1 MASNNSLNFQT
12 SAIDTSL
19 NNSLAQLAS
28 GFNQAGIGQANFVNT
43 SIQQDKEA
51 QFKRDK
57 LTSDEAYQNNVLGQG
72 AAKIAQTDY
81 QLTKEQQ
88 WKEAKNRAAFEAGVQ
103 NGYIPKGTVYDIN
116 TDFSTLNDTTA
127 KSLVDKSTIAQ
138 HNASINNLNASTAQ
152 TKLITDTANEQL
164 NQQKQLDK
172 WTMYNTTE
180 RPVVKTNPEWTNAQN
195 TVNNTSLVNPLEG
208 VQYDPNQITS
218 LKELANKE
226 KQLNNV
232 RINTGT
238 ANSGNMN
245 YSDYEING
253 VVAPTKEEQ
262 QLAAEVNS
270 LRSKVSPEVL
280 KAVYPSI
287 ANGSFDKFTS
297 EKALVDKANTYLS
310 NPANEK
316 VTNYEAP
323 TVLQTIEKMKTD
335 GVDPSTINAYA
346 KKYLS
351 NTNNNTTSLS
361 DLISGTD
368 NSNPLSSKI
377 NTITGK
383 DNNNNKDI
391 RNQIYLQEHTKKAL
405 SEKEQYAVN
414 YAKYSKALIKAGV
427 NVDVLTTNDGL
438 EKAVKEYLTT
448 EGLPKSSIEAK
459 TANVITSLQEM
470 RSKDETDKDTG
481 TNLNEWVNVNQ
492 EVLKD
497 MSADEIKSL
506 MQLVK
511 SKYQSQSTSWWHNNF
526 NGSPTGDALRNATND
541 YNDTRP
547 KELKALEA
555 PTW

>member
-1 MASNNSLNFQT
+1 MASNNTLNFQA

-51 QFKRDK
+51 QYKRDK
-57 LTSDEAYQNNVLGQG
+57 LASDEAYQNSVLGQG
-72 AAKIAQTDY
+72 AAKIAQAEY
-81 QLTKEQQ
+81 SLNKEQQ

-127 KSLVDKSTIAQ
+127 KSLIDKSTIAQ

-152 TKLITDTANEQL
+152 TKLITDTANAQL

-172 WTMYNTTE
+172 WAIYNTTE
-180 RPVVKTNPEWTNAQN
+180 RPVVKTNTEWTNAQN

-208 VQYDPNQITS
+208 VQQFDPNQITS
-218 LKELANKE
+218 LKQLSQKETELANLRKNSPDVSQGVGYNGPRMTVTPELE
-226 KQLNNV
+226 KLTN
-232 RINTGT
+232 
-238 ANSGNMN
+238 
-245 YSDYEING
+245 
-253 VVAPTKEEQ
+253 
-262 QLAAEVNS
+262 EVNS
-270 LRSKVSPEVL
+270 LKSQVSPEVL
-280 KAVYPSI
+280 QKVYPSI
-287 ANGSFDKFTS
+287 ANGSYDKYIAD
-297 EKALVDKANTYLS
+297 KALVDKANTYLS

-335 GVDPSTINAYA
+335 NVDPSTINAYA
-346 KKYLS
+346 KTYL
-351 NTNNNTTSLS
+351 NGTNNATSLS
-361 DLISGTD
+361 NLVSGTN
-368 NSNPLSSKI
+368 NSKPLSSKI
-377 NTITGK
+377 NTLTGK
-383 DNNNNKDI
+383 DNNKDM
-391 RNQIYLQEHTKKAL
+391 RDQIYLQEHTKKAL

-414 YAKYSKALIKAGV
+414 YAKYSKALTQAGV
-427 NVDVLTTNDGL
+427 NVDALTTNDGL
-438 EKAVKEYLTT
+438 EKAAKEYLTP
-448 EGLPKSSIEAK
+448 EGLPKNSIEAK

-481 TNLNEWVNVNQ
+481 TNLNEWVKANQ
-492 EVLKD
+492 KALKD
-497 MSADEIKSL
+497 MNADEIKSL

-526 NGSPTGDALRNATND
+526 NGSPTGDALVNATND
-541 YNDTRP
+541 YNSTRS
-547 KELKALEA
+547 KDSKALVYN
-555 PTW
+555 TW

>member
-1 MASNNSLNFQT
+1 MASNNSLNFQA

-57 LTSDEAYQNNVLGQG
+57 LASDEAYQNNVLGQG

-116 TDFSTLNDTTA
+116 TDFSTLNDTTS
-127 KSLVDKSTIAQ
+127 KSLLDKSTIAQ
-138 HNASINNLNASTAQ
+138 HNASINNLNASTAH
-152 TKLITDTANEQL
+152 TNLITDTANEQL

-172 WTMYNTTE
+172 WAMYNTTE
-180 RPVVKTNPEWTNAQN
+180 RPVVKTNTEWTNAQN
-195 TVNNTSLVNPLEG
+195 TVNNTTLVNPLDG
-208 VQYDPNQITS
+208 VQFDPNQITS
-218 LKELANKE
+218 LKQLSQKETELANLRKNSPDVSQGVGYNGPRMTVTPELE
-226 KQLNNV
+226 KLTN
-232 RINTGT
+232 
-238 ANSGNMN
+238 
-245 YSDYEING
+245 
-253 VVAPTKEEQ
+253 
-262 QLAAEVNS
+262 EVNS
-270 LRSKVSPEVL
+270 LKSQVSPEVL
-280 KAVYPSI
+280 QNVYPSI
-287 ANGSFDKFTS
+287 ANGSYDKYTAD
-297 EKALVDKANTYLS
+297 KALVDKANTYLT

-335 GVDPSTINAYA
+335 GVDASTINAYA
-346 KKYLS
+346 KTYL
-351 NTNNNTTSLS
+351 NGTNNATSLS
-361 DLISGTD
+361 NLISGTN
-368 NSNPLSSKI
+368 NSNPLPSKI
-377 NTITGK
+377 NTLTGK
-383 DNNNNKDI
+383 DNNNKDI
-391 RNQIYLQEHTKKAL
+391 RDQIYLQEHTKKAL
-405 SEKEQYAVN
+405 NEKEQYAVN
-414 YAKYSKALIKAGV
+414 YAKYSKALTKAGV
-427 NVDVLTTNDGL
+427 NVDVLTQNDSL
-438 EKAVKEYLTT
+438 EKAVKEYLTP
-448 EGLPKSSIEAK
+448 EGLPKNSIEAK

-481 TNLNEWVNVNQ
+481 TNLNEWVKANQ
-492 EVLKD
+492 EALKD

-511 SKYQSQSTSWWHNNF
+511 SKYQSQSNSWWHNNF
-526 NGSPTGDALRNATND
+526 NGSPTGDALANATND
-541 YNDTRP
+541 YNDTRS
-547 KELKALEA
+547 KGSKALVS

>member
-1 MASNNSLNFQT
+1 MASNNTLNFQA

-43 SIQQDKEA
+43 SIQQDREA
-51 QFKRDK
+51 QYKKDK
-57 LTSDEAYQNNVLGQG
+57 LASDEAYQNSVLGQG
-72 AAKIAQTDY
+72 AARIAQADY
-81 QLTKEQQ
+81 QLNKEQQ

-103 NGYIPKGTVYDIN
+103 NGYIPKGTVYNLN
-116 TDFSTLNDTTA
+116 TDFSTLNDTTSKA
-127 KSLVDKSTIAQ
+127 LIDKSTIAQ

-152 TKLITDTANEQL
+152 TKLITDTANKQL

-172 WTMYNTTE
+172 WAIYNTTE
-180 RPVVKTNPEWTNAQN
+180 RPVVKTNTEWTNAQN
-195 TVNNTSLVNPLEG
+195 TVNNTPLVNPLEG
-208 VQYDPNQITS
+208 VQQFDPNHIPT
-218 LKELANKE
+218 LTELANKE

-238 ANSGNMN
+238 TNPENMN
-245 YSDYEING
+245 YSDYEIYG
-253 VVAPTKEEQ
+253 VVNVPTKEEQ

-280 KAVYPSI
+280 KTVYPSI
-287 ANGSFDKFTS
+287 ANGSYDKYIAD
-297 EKALVDKANTYLS
+297 KALVDKANTYLA

-335 GVDPSTINAYA
+335 GVDASTINAYA
-346 KKYLS
+346 KTYL
-351 NTNNNTTSLS
+351 NGTNNATSLS
-361 DLISGTD
+361 NLVSGTN

-377 NTITGK
+377 NTLTGK
-383 DNNNNKDI
+383 DNNKDT
-391 RNQIYLQEHTKKAL
+391 RDQIYLQEHTKKAL

-414 YAKYSKALIKAGV
+414 YAKYSKALTQAGV
-427 NVDVLTTNDGL
+427 NVDALTQNDSL
-438 EKAVKEYLTT
+438 EKAVKEYLTP
-448 EGLPKSSIEAK
+448 EGLPKNSIEAK

-481 TNLNEWVNVNQ
+481 TNLNDWVKANQ
-492 EVLKD
+492 EAFKD
-497 MSADEIKSL
+497 MNADEIKSL

-511 SKYQSQSTSWWHNNF
+511 SKYQSQSTSWWHNIF
-526 NGSPTGDALRNATND
+526 NGSPTGDALVNATKD
-541 YNDTRP
+541 YNATRS
-547 KELKALEA
+547 KDSKALVYT
-555 PTW
+555 TW

>member
-1 MASNNSLNFQT
+1 MASNNTLNFQA

-51 QFKRDK
+51 QYKRDK
-57 LTSDEAYQNNVLGQG
+57 LASDEAYQNNVLGQG

-81 QLTKEQQ
+81 QLNKEQH

-116 TDFSTLNDTTA
+116 TDFSTLNDTTS
-127 KSLVDKSTIAQ
+127 KSLLDKSTIAQ

-152 TKLITDTANEQL
+152 TKLITDMANDQL

-172 WTMYNTTE
+172 WAIYNTTE
-180 RPVVKTNPEWTNAQN
+180 RPVVTTNPEWTNAQN

-208 VQYDPNQITS
+208 VQQFDPNQITS
-218 LKELANKE
+218 LKQLSQKETELANVQK
-226 KQLNNV
+226 NSSV
-232 RINTGT
+232 
-238 ANSGNMN
+238 ANQDVGY
-245 YSDYEING
+245 YSPRHMTVNPELKKLTN
-253 VVAPTKEEQ
+253 
-262 QLAAEVNS
+262 EVNS
-270 LRSKVSPEVL
+270 LKSQVSPEVL
-280 KAVYPSI
+280 QKVYPFI
-287 ANGSFDKFTS
+287 ANGSYDKYIAD
-297 EKALVDKANTYLS
+297 KALVDKANTYLT

-335 GVDPSTINAYA
+335 GVDASTINAYA
-346 KKYLS
+346 KTYL
-351 NTNNNTTSLS
+351 NGTNNATSLS
-361 DLISGTD
+361 NLTSGTN

-383 DNNNNKDI
+383 DNNKDM
-391 RNQIYLQEHTKKAL
+391 RDQIYLQEHTKKAL
-405 SEKEQYAVN
+405 NEKEQYAVN

-427 NVDVLTTNDGL
+427 NVDALTQNDSL
-438 EKAVKEYLTT
+438 EKAVQEYLTP
-448 EGLPKSSIEAK
+448 EGLPKNSIEAK

-481 TNLNEWVNVNQ
+481 TNLNEWVKANQ
-492 EVLKD
+492 EALKD
-497 MSADEIKSL
+497 MNADEIKSL

-511 SKYQSQSTSWWHNNF
+511 SKYQSQSTSWWHNNG
-526 NGSPTGDALRNATND
+526 NGSPTGDALSNATDD
-541 YNDTRP
+541 YNDTRS
-547 KELKALEA
+547 KGSKALVA

>member
-57 LTSDEAYQNNVLGQG
+57 LVSDEAYQNNVLGQG

-138 HNASINNLNASTAQ
+138 HNASINNLNASTTQ

-180 RPVVKTNPEWTNAQN
+180 IPVVKTNPEWTNAQN

-208 VQYDPNQITS
+208 VQQFDPNQITS
-218 LKELANKE
+218 LKQLSQKETELANLQKNSPDVSQGVGYNGPRMTVTPELE
-226 KQLNNV
+226 KLTN
-232 RINTGT
+232 
-238 ANSGNMN
+238 
-245 YSDYEING
+245 
-253 VVAPTKEEQ
+253 
-262 QLAAEVNS
+262 EVNS
-270 LRSKVSPEVL
+270 LKSQVSPEVL
-280 KAVYPSI
+280 QKVYPFI
-287 ANGSFDKFTS
+287 ANGSYDKYTAD
-297 EKALVDKANTYLS
+297 KVLVDKANTYLT

-361 DLISGTD
+361 DLISGTN

-383 DNNNNKDI
+383 DNDSKDV

-438 EKAVKEYLTT
+438 EKAVKEYLTP

-481 TNLNEWVNVNQ
+481 TNLNEWVNANQ
-492 EVLKD
+492 EALKD

-547 KELKALEA
+547 KELKALVA

>member
-1 MASNNSLNFQT
+1 MASNNSLNFQA

-57 LTSDEAYQNNVLGQG
+57 LASDEAYQNNVLGQG
-72 AAKIAQTDY
+72 EARLAQTNY

-138 HNASINNLNASTAQ
+138 HNASIGNLNASTAQ
-152 TKLITDTANEQL
+152 TNLITDTAKEQL

-180 RPVVKTNPEWTNAQN
+180 RPVVKTNPEWTNAQK
-195 TVNNTSLVNPLEG
+195 TVNNTTLVNPLAE
-208 VQYDPNQITS
+208 VQHDPNQITS

-238 ANSGNMN
+238 ANLGNMN

-280 KAVYPSI
+280 KTVYPSI
-287 ANGSFDKFTS
+287 ANGSFDKYIAD
-297 EKALVDKANTYLS
+297 KALVDKANTYLT

-361 DLISGTD
+361 DLTSGTS
-368 NSNPLSSKI
+368 NSNIIFFHIFVSFLLQKYV
-377 NTITGK
+377 
-383 DNNNNKDI
+383 I
-391 RNQIYLQEHTKKAL
+391 RC
-405 SEKEQYAVN
+405 V
-414 YAKYSKALIKAGV
+414 
-427 NVDVLTTNDGL
+427 
-438 EKAVKEYLTT
+438 
-448 EGLPKSSIEAK
+448 
-459 TANVITSLQEM
+459 
-470 RSKDETDKDTG
+470 
-481 TNLNEWVNVNQ
+481 
-492 EVLKD
+492 
-497 MSADEIKSL
+497 
-506 MQLVK
+506 
-511 SKYQSQSTSWWHNNF
+511 YQSGGST
-526 NGSPTGDALRNATND
+526 
-541 YNDTRP
+541 
-547 KELKALEA
+547 
-555 PTW
+555 

>member
-1 MASNNSLNFQT
+1 MASNNSLNFQA

-57 LTSDEAYQNNVLGQG
+57 LASDEAYQNNVLGQG

-116 TDFSTLNDTTA
+116 TDFSTLNDTTS
-127 KSLVDKSTIAQ
+127 KSLLDKSTIAQ
-138 HNASINNLNASTAQ
+138 HNASINNLNASTAH
-152 TKLITDTANEQL
+152 TNLITDTANEQL

-172 WTMYNTTE
+172 WAMYNTTE
-180 RPVVKTNPEWTNAQN
+180 RPVVKTNTEWTNAQN
-195 TVNNTSLVNPLEG
+195 TVNNTTLVNPLDG
-208 VQYDPNQITS
+208 VQFDPNQITS
-218 LKELANKE
+218 LKQLSQKETELANLRKNSPDVSQGVGYNGPRMTVTPELE
-226 KQLNNV
+226 KLTN
-232 RINTGT
+232 
-238 ANSGNMN
+238 
-245 YSDYEING
+245 
-253 VVAPTKEEQ
+253 
-262 QLAAEVNS
+262 EVNS
-270 LRSKVSPEVL
+270 LKSQVSPEVL
-280 KAVYPSI
+280 QNVYPSI
-287 ANGSFDKFTS
+287 ANGSYDKYTAD
-297 EKALVDKANTYLS
+297 KALVDKANTYLT

-335 GVDPSTINAYA
+335 GVDASTINAYA
-346 KKYLS
+346 KTYL
-351 NTNNNTTSLS
+351 NGTNNATSLS
-361 DLISGTD
+361 NLISGTN
-368 NSNPLSSKI
+368 NSNPLPSKI
-377 NTITGK
+377 NTLTGK
-383 DNNNNKDI
+383 DNNNKDI
-391 RNQIYLQEHTKKAL
+391 RDQIYLQEHTKKAL
-405 SEKEQYAVN
+405 NEKEQYAVN
-414 YAKYSKALIKAGV
+414 YAKYSKALTKAGV
-427 NVDVLTTNDGL
+427 NVDVLTQNDSL
-438 EKAVKEYLTT
+438 EKAVKEYLTP
-448 EGLPKSSIEAK
+448 EGLPKNSIEAK

-481 TNLNEWVNVNQ
+481 TNLNEWVKANQ
-492 EVLKD
+492 EALKD

-511 SKYQSQSTSWWHNNF
+511 SKYQSQSNSWWHNNG
-526 NGSPTGDALRNATND
+526 NGSPTGDALANATND
-541 YNDTRP
+541 YNDTRS
-547 KELKALEA
+547 KGSKALVS